1 MSFADPFIKRPV
13 LTSVCSIA
21 IFIAG
26 LVVFQTLPI
35 EFVPDVAPSKVQ
47 ISATYPG
54 GNAKIVEKSVTD
66 LLEDLLSDTPGV
78 DYLTSTSTASSS
90 TIKLFLASETSAD
103 TAMLDAQNR
112 IQKGIQNLPQVT
124 QNRGVTVSQS
134 SDTTLSGYMI
144 TSDQGQYNSVY
155 LASLVEDNLKKQLQV
170 INGIGTVTIYPG
182 DSRFQLFLDPDLLKA
197 YNLTSEEVSQKILSQ
212 NSASSAGNVG
222 APFITDDA
230 SYSYPVLVKDG
241 GFIQTVE
248 QFENLAVRTAP
259 SGALIRVK
267 DIGTVKY
274 ISDPSVSLR
283 TLDDYP
289 ASYIS
294 INQRSGSNAVQVA
307 REIEKVINNFKETAP
322 PGIRV
327 VQMLDQKSF
336 ILDSIE
342 NVSDALGLAII
353 LVLVTLVLFLKKWR
367 TVLIPALAIPVA
379 IVGTFLFLGL
389 FGFTLNF
396 LTLTALVLATG
407 LVVDDAILV
416 VESVSKN
423 IETGMPPKQA
433 AFSTMNELS
442 GAVVSTSL
450 VLITL
455 FVPVTLVASSVG
467 QIYQQFA
474 VTIIFA
480 IAISTF
486 NALTFSPM
494 MAGLIL
500 LPGNQKT
507 ASKWITGIGGLIV
520 GVLFGMFTR
529 SNFGNLIVPIAIA
542 SFGLVGFYLNNV
554 FQTFESVYSALEKKF
569 AGLVEYL
576 IHKHRVVTACLVPA
590 FILMIF
596 LLNSTPTEIIP
607 QEDMNILI
615 GSMQLAPGSSLP
627 ATAKVA
633 AQASSILKQDK
644 QSKDSAINDAVVIAG
659 GDGSPESLSVYASLK
674 PLEDRPKKSQG
685 ANAQQLSLGA
695 KLFSLPTAVP
705 TVFFQ
710 QPMINVSQNSSIE
723 MLLVDKSNKSYTFEE
738 LYAFA
743 QRFRGSALKDP
754 SIGSIITTFSPDA
767 PAYELRI
774 DRSKLSSLGVDF
786 DKAMSTL
793 QDLAGGYRVNQ
804 TSIPGGVRDVQI
816 ISDSMGRRE
825 INDLLNYSVES
836 DKTDDMVQIRQFA
849 DAELISAPPSIDHYQ
864 FNRSVKFSIQAA
876 PGSSQ
881 GQVINRLEDIFAE
894 NDFKDLGIQ
903 FIGLARTQVQS
914 GGQILLLFAL
924 AGLAVFLILSA
935 TYESYITSTTILL
948 TVPLAILGSLV
959 FIKLRSMNIN
969 IFSQV
974 GLLMLIGLAAK
985 NAILVVEFADQGMA
999 KGLKAAP
1006 AALEAAK
1013 SRLRPI
1019 LMTSIASLAGFFPL
1033 VVARNAGANAQ
1044 QSIGTVVFG
1053 GLLVGTI
1060 LSLGVVPSVYVFIKN
1075 LEARLFKA
1083 PPSVKP
1089 EI

>member
-13 LTSVCSIA
+13 LTSVCSLA

-26 LVVFQTLPI
+26 LVVYQTLPI
-35 EFVPDVAPSKVQ
+35 EFVPDVSQPQ
-47 ISATYPG
+47 IQVNATYQG
-54 GNAKIVEKSVTD
+54 GNANIVEKSVTD
-66 LLEDLLSDTPGV
+66 PLENLLSDTPGV
-78 DYLTSTSTASSS
+78 DYLTSSSTPGSSS
-90 TIKLFLASETSAD
+90 INLYLYPETSAD

-112 IQKGIQNLPQVT
+112 IQKGIRMLPQTT
-124 QNRGVTVSQS
+124 QDMGVTVTQS
-134 SDTTLSGYMI
+134 SDTALSGYMI

-155 LASLVEDNLKKQLQV
+155 LATLVEDNLKKQLQV

-197 YNLTSEEVSQKILSQ
+197 YDLTIDDIDKQIRSQ
-212 NSASSAGNVG
+212 NSPSSAGNVG
-222 APFITDDA
+222 APYITDDA

-241 GFIQTVE
+241 GYVQTVE
-248 QFENLAVRTAP
+248 EFENLAVKTAP

-274 ISDPSVSLR
+274 ISDPSQSLR
-283 TLDDYP
+283 TLDGYP
-289 ASYIS
+289 ASYIN
-294 INQRSGSNAVQVA
+294 INQKSGSNAVQVSQD
-307 REIEKVINNFKETAP
+307 IEQVINNFKEVAP

-327 VQMLDQKSF
+327 VNMQDQKSF
-336 ILDSIE
+336 ILESIQ
-342 NVSDALGLAII
+342 NVTDALGLAVI

-389 FGFTLNF
+389 FDFSLNF
-396 LTLTALVLATG
+396 LTLTGLVLATG

-423 IETGMPPKQA
+423 IEAGMPPKQA

-442 GAVVSTSL
+442 GAVFSTSL
-450 VLITL
+450 VLITMFL
-455 FVPVTLVASSVG
+455 PVTLVASSVG

-500 LPGNQKT
+500 LPGDQKT

-520 GVLFGMFTR
+520 GSLFGMFTR
-529 SNFGNLIVPIAIA
+529 ANFGNLIVPIAIA
-542 SFGLVGFYLNNV
+542 SFGLVGFYLNKV
-554 FQTFESVYSALEKKF
+554 FQAFESVYAALEKRF
-569 AGLVEYL
+569 AGLVGYL
-576 IHKHRVVTACLVPA
+576 IQKYRVVTACLVPA
-590 FILMIF
+590 FILTIF
-596 LLNSTPTEIIP
+596 LFNSTPTGLIP
-607 QEDMNILI
+607 QEDMKQLF
-615 GSMQLAPGSSLP
+615 GFMQLASGASLP

-644 QSKDSAINDAVVIAG
+644 QSKDSAIKDAIVVAG
-659 GDGSPESLSVYASLK
+659 SGNRPEQMNVFVSLK
-674 PLEDRPKKSQG
+674 DLKERPKKSQG
-685 ANAQQLSLGA
+685 ADAQARSLGA
-695 KLFSLPTAVP
+695 KLFPLPTAIP
-705 TVFFQ
+705 PIFFQ
-710 QPMINVSQNSSIE
+710 PPMINVAQDSSIT
-723 MLLVDKSNKSYTFEE
+723 MLLVDKSNKRYTFEE
-738 LYAFA
+738 LLEFA
-743 QRFRGSALKDP
+743 QRIRDSAQKDP
-754 SIGSIITTFSPDA
+754 SIASINILFSPDA
-767 PAYELRI
+767 PAYELVI

-786 DKAMSTL
+786 DKAMTTL
-793 QDLAGGYRVNQ
+793 ADLAGGFRASQ
-804 TSIPGGVRDVQI
+804 TSIPGGVRDVRI

-825 INDLLNYSVES
+825 IKDLLNYSVQS
-836 DKTDDMVQIRQFA
+836 NNGNMVKIRQFA
-849 DAELISAPPSIDHYQ
+849 DAELISAPPSIDHFQ
-864 FNRSVKFSIQAA
+864 FDRSVKFSIKAA
-876 PGSSQ
+876 PGFSQ
-881 GQVINRLEDIFAE
+881 GQVISRLQDVFAE
-894 NDFKDLGIQ
+894 NNFKELGIQ
-903 FIGLARTQVQS
+903 FDGLARTQLQS
-914 GGQILLLFAL
+914 GGQILFLFSL

-935 TYESYITSTTILL
+935 NYESYITSTTILL

-959 FIKLRSMNIN
+959 FVKMRSMDLN

-985 NAILVVEFADQGMA
+985 NAILVVEFADQRMA
-999 KGLKAAP
+999 DGLGAAK

-1060 LSLGVVPSVYVFIKN
+1060 LSLGVVPSVYVFIKS
-1075 LEARLFKA
+1075 LEARLSKE
-1083 PPSVKP
+1083 PPPVKP
-1089 EI
+1089 EV

>member
-26 LVVFQTLPI
+26 LIVFQSLPI
-35 EFVPDVAPSKVQ
+35 EFVPDVAPSQ
-47 ISATYPG
+47 IQILASYPG
-54 GNAKIVEKSVTD
+54 GNASIVEKSVTD
-66 LLEDLLSDTPGV
+66 QLEDLLSDTPGV
-78 DYLTSTSTASSS
+78 DYLLSSSTASESS
-90 TIKLFLASETSAD
+90 IKLFLTPETSAD

-112 IQKGIQNLPQVT
+112 IQKGLQNLPQVT
-124 QNRGVTVSQS
+124 QDQGVSVSQS
-134 SDTTLSGYMI
+134 TDTTLSGYMI
-144 TSDQGQYNSVY
+144 TSDQGQYNSAY
-155 LASLVEDNLKKQLQV
+155 LATLIEDNLKKQIQLISGV
-170 INGIGTVTIYPG
+170 GTVTIYPS
-182 DSRFQLFLDPDLLKA
+182 DSRFQVYLDPDLLKSFD
-197 YNLTSEEVSQKILSQ
+197 LTSEEVAQEIKAQ
-212 NSASSAGNVG
+212 NFPSSAGNIG
-222 APFITDDA
+222 APLINDDA
-230 SYSYPVLVKDG
+230 SYSYPALVKDG
-241 GFIQTVE
+241 GYIQTVE

-267 DIGTVKY
+267 DIGEVKY
-274 ISDPSVSLR
+274 ISDPSRSLS
-283 TLDDYP
+283 TLDGYP
-289 ASYIS
+289 ASFIA
-294 INQRSGSNAVQVA
+294 INQKSGSNAVQVA
-307 REIEKVINNFKETAP
+307 SNIENIIKDFKKVAP

-327 VQMLDQKSF
+327 VQFTDRKSF

-342 NVSDALGLAII
+342 NVFDALGLAIV
-353 LVLVTLVLFLKKWR
+353 LVLATLVLFLKKWR
-367 TVLIPALAIPVA
+367 TVLIPALAIPVS

-396 LTLTALVLATG
+396 LTLTGLVLATG

-423 IETGMPPKQA
+423 IEAGMQPKQA
-433 AFSTMNELS
+433 AISTMNELS

-455 FVPVTLVASSVG
+455 FVPVTLIASSVG
-467 QIYQQFA
+467 KIYQQFA

-500 LPGNQKT
+500 LPGDQKT

-529 SNFGNLIVPIAIA
+529 ANFGDLIVPIAIA
-542 SFGLVGFYLNNV
+542 FFGIVGFYLNNV
-554 FQTFESVYSALEKKF
+554 FKTFESVYAALEKKF
-569 AGLVEYL
+569 AALVEFL
-576 IHKHRVVTACLVPA
+576 IEKHRVVTACLIPA
-590 FILMIF
+590 FILTIF
-596 LLNSTPTEIIP
+596 LFNSTPSGLIP
-607 QEDMNILI
+607 QEDMNLLL
-615 GSMQLAPGSSLP
+615 GSSQLASGASLP
-627 ATAKVA
+627 ETAKVA
-633 AQASSILKQDK
+633 AQASSILKKEQ

-659 GDGSPESLSVYASLK
+659 ATSPDDMFFYTSLK

-685 ANAQQLSLGA
+685 ADAQQLSLAA
-695 KLFSLPTAVP
+695 KLSSLPTARP
-705 TVFFQ
+705 PLFFQ
-710 QPMINVSQNSSIE
+710 EPMINVASDSSIV
-723 MLLVDKSNKSYTFEE
+723 MLLVDRSNRVYTFEE
-738 LYAFA
+738 LNEFA
-743 QRFRGSALKDP
+743 QRFRESAQKDP
-754 SIGSIITTFSPDA
+754 AIASIYTTFAPNS
-767 PAYELRI
+767 PAYELTI
-774 DRSKLSSLGVDF
+774 NRSKLSSLGVDF
-786 DKAMSTL
+786 NKATSTL
-793 QDLAGGYRVNQ
+793 SDLAGGYRVSQ
-804 TSIPGGVRDVQI
+804 TSIPGGVKDIQI
-816 ISDSMGRRE
+816 ISDSRGRRE
-825 INDLLNYSVES
+825 IDDLLNYSVRS
-836 DKTDDMVQIRQFA
+836 RNGDLVKIRQFA
-849 DAELISAPPSIDHYQ
+849 DAQLISAPPSIDHFS

-876 PGSSQ
+876 PGFSQ
-881 GQVINRLEDIFAE
+881 GQVIIRLKEIFAE
-894 NDFKDLGIQ
+894 TNLKDIDYA
-903 FIGLARTQVQS
+903 FDGLARTQDES
-914 GGQILLLFAL
+914 GGQILILFIL

-948 TVPLAILGSLV
+948 TVPLAILGSLLFV
-959 FIKLRSMNIN
+959 KMRSMNIN

-985 NAILVVEFADQGMA
+985 NAILVVEVADQGMA
-999 KGLKAAP
+999 NGLKAAP

-1083 PPSVKP
+1083 PSSVKP
-1089 EI
+1089 EV